1 MIIILKEH
9 LSETEVNAV
18 INRLK
23 WMQLHAVAQQVGNR
37 VHLAIVTGEMNQVN
51 FYELSRFSEVEQ
63 VCPFTDKFKL
73 ASKTF
78 KSTPTVITIQ
88 GHKIGD
94 GSCILMAGPCSI
106 ESEQQIH
113 DIAALVAKGGA
124 SILRGGAFKPR
135 TSPYEFQGLG
145 AIGLRYMHEAA
156 KANHLLSISEV
167 MDSADIPLLVE
178 YVDIIQVGA
187 RNMQNFSLLKALGAI
202 DKPIML
208 KRGLC
213 ATYVEWLMAAEY
225 IASCGNSNIILC
237 ERGIRTFET
246 YTRNTLDIAA
256 IPVLK
261 TLTHLPIIIDPSHG
275 TGLRELIA
283 PMSYAGAAAGADGL
297 MIEVHTEPDQS
308 ISDAKQAIDPQAFA
322 VIAKKVKKIKA
333 LDLLS

>member
-1 MIIILKEH
+1 MIIILKAH
-9 LSETEVNAV
+9 LSEAEVNAV
-18 INRLK
+18 INRLQ
-23 WMQLHAVAQQVGNR
+23 WMQLHAVAQQVGDR
-37 VHLAIVTGEMNQVN
+37 VHLAVVTGEMDQIN
-51 FYELSRFSEVEQ
+51 FYELSRFPEVEK

-78 KSTPTVITIQ
+78 KSTPTVLHIQ
-88 GHKIGD
+88 EHKIGED
-94 GSCILMAGPCSI
+94 SCVLMAGPCSI

-113 DIAALVAKGGA
+113 DIAALVAKSGA

-145 AIGLRYMHEAA
+145 PIGLRYMHEAA
-156 KANHLLSISEV
+156 KANHLLSVSEV
-167 MDSADIPLLVE
+167 MDSGDIPLLVE

-187 RNMQNFSLLKALGAI
+187 RNMQNFSLLKALGAV

-237 ERGIRTFET
+237 ERGVRTFET

-256 IPVLK
+256 IPALK
-261 TLTHLPIIIDPSHG
+261 TLTHFPIIVDPSHG

-283 PMSYAGAAAGADGL
+283 PMSYAAIAAGADGL
-297 MIEVHTEPDQS
+297 IIEVHTDPNQS
-308 ISDAKQAIDPQAFA
+308 ISDARQAIDPQTFA
-322 VIAKKVKKIKA
+322 MIAENVKKIKT
-333 LDLLS
+333 LNL